1 MDAQRFIRVNSKVS
15 KWKDILFHKRA
26 QRLVT
31 KKKNIHSKWIS
42 KEKATGTDYTFQQR
56 GVPPHL
62 FFVLWMQKN
71 FRHKCIKESIAL
83 HIKGSNQCAWRED
96 FFSRRESSG
105 IFQGPTSLKLVWN
118 VTVNSMKHSEIP
130 TCSSGKMHSACIYH
144 DNKWSLCIFKCVWV
158 CVSPEL
164 WDIKKAFWFI
174 FKERK

>member
-118 VTVNSMKHSEIP
+118 VTVNSMKLIRRFPPVQVEKCTQPAFIMTTNGLCAFLSVSE
-130 TCSSGKMHSACIYH
+130 
-144 DNKWSLCIFKCVWV
+144 CVFHLNF
-158 CVSPEL
+158 ET
-164 WDIKKAFWFI
+164 
-174 FKERK
+174 